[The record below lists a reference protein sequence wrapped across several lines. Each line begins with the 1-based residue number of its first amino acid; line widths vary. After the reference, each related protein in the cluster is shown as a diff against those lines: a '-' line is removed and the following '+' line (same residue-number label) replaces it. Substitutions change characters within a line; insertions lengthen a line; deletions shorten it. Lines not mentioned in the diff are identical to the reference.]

1 MGLGAWVRFQAEAK
15 LPSNVRPPHGLDH
28 PPLFRRA
35 SAVSAYKNQQRRLSL
50 GQREFHFV
58 TYEARPANVKRG
70 ETESG
75 PMWYLMRAGK
85 RWPVMPEVPG
95 QVDTEITQA
104 LTAWLKEQGIS

>member
-1 MGLGAWVRFQAEAK
+1 M
-15 LPSNVRPPHGLDH
+15 
-28 PPLFRRA
+28 
-35 SAVSAYKNQQRRLSL
+35 SAYKNQQRRLSL
-50 GQREFHFV
+50 GHREFHFV

-104 LTAWLKEQGIS
+104 LTSWLKQQGIS

>member
-1 MGLGAWVRFQAEAK
+1 M
-15 LPSNVRPPHGLDH
+15 
-28 PPLFRRA
+28 
-35 SAVSAYKNQQRRLSL
+35 SAYKNQQRRLSL

-70 ETESG
+70 EEGSG

-95 QVDTEITQA
+95 QVETEVTTA
-104 LTAWLKEQGIS
+104 LTKWLKEQGIS